1 MNMWICICIGSLLI
15 VFTILVH
22 ASATRFVLY
31 LIEKPVREKKIL
43 RDFTKVFMLSKLV
56 LIMFFASIIESV
68 LWAVTYMWVGAIEIF
83 EDAFYFSIVTYTTL
97 GYGDITLSSTYR
109 LLSSFEAANGIIIFG
124 WSTAIIIAGI
134 QKIYF
139 ANSNTSN

>member
-1 MNMWICICIGSLLI
+1 MWICICIGSLLI
-15 VFTILVH
+15 VLTILVH
-22 ASATRFVLY
+22 ASATRLVLH
-31 LIEKPVREKKIL
+31 LIEKQIRTKKIL

-68 LWAVTYMWVGAIEIF
+68 CWAVTYMLVGAMEVF

-109 LLSSFEAANGIIIFG
+109 LLSSLEAANGIIIFG
-124 WSTAIIIAGI
+124 WSTAIIIAGV

-139 ANSNTSN
+139 SK